1 MGAALAGSTSIGRAT
16 IHVLSIKD
24 PDFLAV
30 REALIR
36 EREIPVE

>member
-1 MGAALAGSTSIGRAT
+1 VLTGGTDIGRAT
-16 IHVLSIKD
+16 IHVLSIND

-36 EREIPVE
+36 EQAYSLE